1 MTILL
6 YVLHEHKI
14 LIHSLRPAVLTSVAE
29 AVATVS
35 FISHVARKHVGGGG
49 GGGGG
54 SSDLVQCNKQICGLA
69 GSIINLI

>member
-35 FISHVARKHVGGGG
+35 YISHVARRHVW
-49 GGGGG
+49 GGG
-54 SSDLVQCNKQICGLA
+54 SDLVRCNKQICGLA